1 MKGEFM
7 QIYELTKPEL
17 DMFRE
22 MCNFTPDELFYFNE
36 RAQHKTHLQIATSK
50 YWSESKVNAISR
62 SVRKKIGRIKAG
74 F

>member
-1 MKGEFM
+1 MK
-7 QIYELTKPEL
+7 IYELTKPEL

-36 RAQHKTHLQIATSK
+36 RAQHKTHIQIAMSK
-50 YWSESKVNAISR
+50 YWSESKVNTLSKN
-62 SVRKKIGRIKAG
+62 VKRKIRRIKAD